1 MIWIQSDRRKNAY
14 RIIVFFGIVSLF
26 GDMVYEGA
34 RGLIP
39 QYLSFLGATA
49 LLVGSISGLG
59 DFIGYAIR
67 FLSGFIADTTRAYW
81 ILIFLGYGLIVAL
94 PLLSLPTGLALAVIL
109 ILFERLGKGLRTPP
123 RDTLL
128 SVVSKEVGSGKAFG
142 LHEFLDQTGAL
153 VGPLLVAGAM
163 YYTSNNYHFAFG
175 LLFIP
180 FLFVLLTL
188 TFVYRRIHTKLTI
201 SPMQARG
208 SMKDLG
214 KPFYMYTVAVTMNAL
229 GLIPYALIL
238 YEVSLHAQ
246 AWIVPLVYLLIQGVD
261 AVSALVSGHAY
272 DRFGLRFLTLA
283 FTISIFTPLLVVFN
297 NGFSMLI
304 IASILFGT
312 VQGMQESIFRASVSD
327 LTVESSRGTAYGI
340 FNTSFGFGLLASG
353 IIFGTMIFYNLPLII
368 VLPYVVVLQ
377 ACSIAVVWRV
387 SKGSQNPSA
396 RSP

>member
-1 MIWIQSDRRKNAY
+1 
-14 RIIVFFGIVSLF
+14 VFFGIVSLF

-39 QYLSFLGATA
+39 QYLSLLGATA
-49 LLVGSISGLG
+49 LLVGAISGLG
-59 DFIGYAIR
+59 DFTGYAIR

-81 ILIFLGYGLIVAL
+81 ILIFLGYSLIVAL

-109 ILFERLGKGLRTPP
+109 ILLERLGKGLRQPP
-123 RDTLL
+123 RDTIL

-153 VGPLLVAGAM
+153 AGPLLVAGAM

-175 LLFIP
+175 LLFVP

-188 TFVYRRIHTKLTI
+188 TFVYRRVHAKLI
-201 SPMQARG
+201 VSPVRARG
-208 SMKDLG
+208 LMRDLG

-246 AWIVPLVYLLIQGVD
+246 AWIGPLVYLLIQGVD
-261 AVSALVSGHAY
+261 AVSALVSGRAY
-272 DRFGLRFLTLA
+272 DRFGLKFLTLA

-297 NGFSMLI
+297 NGLSMLM

-312 VQGMQESIFRASVSD
+312 VQGMQESIYRAAVSD
-327 LTVESSRGTAYGI
+327 LTSESSRGTAYGI
-340 FNTSFGFGLLASG
+340 FNTGCGLGLLASG
-353 IIFGTMIFYNLPLII
+353 IIFGTMIFYNLPLIV

-377 ACSIAVVWRV
+377 ACSIAIVWRV
-387 SKGSQNPSA
+387 CKGSQHPRTRA
-396 RSP
+396 RFGDP